1 MPRKVAILLILLAI
15 STLMRVVE
23 AANTAETSSWIGV
36 GVNVLFI
43 VGIMRGSEGA
53 RAILRGLAALGF
65 ILSALGLIMVAAS
78 GLASTNLGM
87 IAMVSGLFGAVV
99 SGFMY
104 WCLGQEDVISWI
116 TARRIGADT

>member
-15 STLMRVVE
+15 STLMRVIE
-23 AANTAETSSWIGV
+23 AANTADAASWIAV

-43 VGIMRGSEGA
+43 FGIMRGSEGA

-65 ILSALGLIMVAAS
+65 ILTTIGLVMVAAS
-78 GLASTNLGM
+78 GLASTPLGM
-87 IAMVSGLFGAVV
+87 VAAASGLLGAVV

-116 TARRIGADT
+116 TARRLGTNT